1 MLAALAACSTFDQQ
15 VPAPIVDGTAQPVPA
30 LDAASSEPAAPP
42 VLPEPEPRE
51 ARTDAERAAPKN
63 PHRPPPRVTVA
74 AQPPAR
80 PVPAPRVALRLL
92 YPRQV
97 KGLLDTEVQRP
108 DGKMIGR
115 AVDLVV
121 DTNGA
126 PREIV
131 VNLTGFMGVGDRKV
145 NFPADA
151 LRVRPVGPRVTD
163 ALELVPSRTP
173 MIDPAKPA
181 QVCSPSPGTAPLM
194 DAMVQRTN
202 GSKVGRIVDVLI
214 DAALRPQVAVLELGN
229 WISPDRRRIAAD
241 WSALRFVVRD
251 KALQLLLDL
260 SDAQLN
266 ASPLYAA
273 DQPIRAV
280 SPAGTA
286 VPAPAGAVP
295 AGGSAASVMS
305 DARSLRALD
314 RLNFFLANVQTG
326 FGPFIASYLAT
337 HKWTQGE
344 IGIALSV
351 GTITAMVSQVPAGAL
366 IDSMQNKRAAAM
378 AAIVAIA
385 ICALLLAGSP
395 TTIPVLAAEVFH
407 GFASCM
413 LTPALAA
420 ISLALVGR
428 RTLGDRLG
436 RNARFASIGG
446 AVAAG
451 LMGLFGEYVS
461 VRSVFWLTAALTLP
475 AIVTLYM
482 IDPLHLGKPR
492 PACRPS
498 PEPPRPVPSV
508 SLPRERIGE
517 LLRDRRLL
525 TFAACIVLFHLSNAA
540 MLNLAAGEVTAHM
553 GDNVQLVIAA
563 CIIVPQ
569 IIVALLSPWVG
580 RSAQRWGRRPI
591 LLLGFTAL
599 PVRALLFAGITTPS
613 LLVPVQ
619 VFDGLSAAVF
629 GVMLP
634 LIAADVAGG
643 KGRYNLCIGVFGLAA
658 GIGATLSTMLAGLAA
673 DRFGNGVSFIG
684 LAAAGALA
692 VLLVWL
698 AMPETRES
706 DVDAAPA
713 ARDA

>member
-1 MLAALAACSTFDQQ
+1 MS
-15 VPAPIVDGTAQPVPA
+15 
-30 LDAASSEPAAPP
+30 
-42 VLPEPEPRE
+42 
-51 ARTDAERAAPKN
+51 K
-63 PHRPPPRVTVA
+63 TVI
-74 AQPPAR
+74 P
-80 PVPAPRVALRLL
+80 
-92 YPRQV
+92 
-97 KGLLDTEVQRP
+97 
-108 DGKMIGR
+108 
-115 AVDLVV
+115 
-121 DTNGA
+121 
-126 PREIV
+126 
-131 VNLTGFMGVGDRKV
+131 
-145 NFPADA
+145 
-151 LRVRPVGPRVTD
+151 
-163 ALELVPSRTP
+163 
-173 MIDPAKPA
+173 
-181 QVCSPSPGTAPLM
+181 
-194 DAMVQRTN
+194 
-202 GSKVGRIVDVLI
+202 
-214 DAALRPQVAVLELGN
+214 
-229 WISPDRRRIAAD
+229 
-241 WSALRFVVRD
+241 
-251 KALQLLLDL
+251 
-260 SDAQLN
+260 
-266 ASPLYAA
+266 
-273 DQPIRAV
+273 
-280 SPAGTA
+280 
-286 VPAPAGAVP
+286 
-295 AGGSAASVMS
+295 

-314 RLNFFLANVQTG
+314 GLNFFLANVQTG
-326 FGPFIASYLAT
+326 FGPFIAAYLAT

-366 IDSMQNKRAAAM
+366 IDATQNKRAAAM

-420 ISLALVGR
+420 LSLALVGR
-428 RTLGDRLG
+428 HALGDRLG
-436 RNARFASIGG
+436 RNARFASIGS

-475 AIVTLYM
+475 AIVALYM
-482 IDPLHLGKPR
+482 IDPSHLGPARAARDLRRR
-492 PACRPS
+492 PLPA
-498 PEPPRPVPSV
+498 ETATAPPRES
-508 SLPRERIGE
+508 IGE
-517 LLRDRRLL
+517 LLRDRRML

-591 LLLGFTAL
+591 LLLGFAAL

-658 GIGATLSTMLAGLAA
+658 GIGATLSTALAGLVA
-673 DRFGNGVSFIG
+673 DHFGNGVSFIG
-684 LAAAGALA
+684 LAAAGTLA

-698 AMPETRES
+698 AMPETREA
-706 DVDAAPA
+706 DATDADMPPL
-713 ARDA
+713 ARDV